1 MGQRHLEAEAAPSI
15 DCAARRLEVDSAAAV
30 ARAAFDHAGELAT
43 LVYDRPAAVLGAV
56 RLAARRTDAGEP
68 DRAEIAATFDV
79 DPERV
84 VAADELLASH
94 LGSPADEL
102 LASHLGSPAD
112 ADEIRSLRRALLVA
126 REVLT
131 AVDRDRNAG
140 PELPGSRLA
149 DAAPALL
156 ARASEHLDPSTDYE
170 HPGLEPAALRAHV
183 ERLEADLEFARLG
196 PRLYALVRENA
207 GKTDD
212 A

>member
-15 DCAARRLEVDSAAAV
+15 DCAVRRLEVDSAAAV

-43 LVYDRPAAVLGAV
+43 LAYDRAAAVLGAV

-68 DRAEIAATFDV
+68 DRAEIAAAFDV
-79 DPERV
+79 DPDRV

-94 LGSPADEL
+94 LGSPAD
-102 LASHLGSPAD
+102 AD
-112 ADEIRSLRRALLVA
+112 AIRSLRRALLVA

-149 DAAPALL
+149 DAAPILL
-156 ARASEHLDPSTDYE
+156 ARASGHLDPSTDYE

-183 ERLEADLEFARLG
+183 ERLEADLEIARLG
-196 PRLYALVRENA
+196 PRLYALVYED
-207 GKTDD
+207 GDDGETDD